1 MMGMQSQ
8 CGGILAPTPPSR
20 LGIAPIPQAATACS
34 RFIELEYQPRVK
46 ACSEW
51 AVLASLLLGLLVR
64 GLFTIHVAD
73 PLGLHG
79 QPVYTGIPVS
89 QAAIP
94 DLSCRNLFLQLCR
107 GLPGNGAN
115 TRPSAAVAAVLAAHP
130 DLRARLAAIPRYHS
144 DGNMVD
150 HVGKQLET
158 VFSNMLSNM
167 LTPLFAGRVK
177 KSVSLA
183 GAKVLVGTDEH
194 QRRFELPRMGK
205 HMGAV
210 NPLAHLDAE
219 WLGVDPGKTNMATVP
234 HEERSA
240 AGTVVPARQRSRTA
254 GQYYRDSG
262 ITRQAQATKTWLAQP
277 KPQLNA
283 LSHATYDAM
292 WVEVSKPRWA
302 NATIQLYCGKKR
314 VVAGFWSKAKQRW
327 PDRVLALAYG
337 AAGFSG
343 SGSVGYRGVPVS
355 QMLKEPMTQFPAGRV
370 LMVDEFRT
378 SRVSSADSN
387 PSEALP
393 GQPPESFR
401 FYDRD
406 VSAALNIRHC
416 AFGLGPRPTE
426 LCYWEGRQTM
436 PKLGQP
442 GPGNALVSS
451 RRRLAVLGV
460 AAYAMAAYA
469 SAHKELRILAFGD
482 SLTEGYYRVPSQQ
495 QPAFHP
501 YTKRLQSLLH
511 QNLPAPCKVVTE
523 GVSGE
528 LVVPT
533 MTQRLR
539 AYLQRTQAAGQQ
551 FHWPTLLAHTS
562 FNMLCTAVHNIDGQA
577 ATEAAASEP
586 GPSTPPTAKRSK
598 RTKAEQ
604 AAESTQPTKG
614 KGKAKGKAAKAKPP
628 PQPIRWLDRDCS
640 AALNMQ
646 RIGESRWRPLELC
659 WWPEQV
665 ALPVRG
671 KEYRGL
677 GYKRLRDRP
686 PKAQQ
691 QQQSDAQFPSLHVS
705 RAGQH
710 TLATNALPSMLQKL
724 TAVKNTC
731 GLFGQPL
738 PSLLDSLP
746 WTAHYTPTILIPLH
760 VLIHLH
766 TTYIFIATSLG
777 HHHTCADGGKGRHAS
792 AASCCLINL
801 PPMQSM
807 SLTVADTAGAVTVDV
822 ATAFCSVATAAALA
836 AHSLGQE
843 AETIFNSLQQMYKA
857 GGAFKPSQFGMAHEF
872 MGSVCLGSASHWL
885 HVEGPVLEATLAGPQ
900 ASSHPWLMAL
910 PLSTQGGELYLFD
923 CDKVLAPQRL
933 GQQEA
938 ARCWSDALHL
948 TRMPDHSGADKTLF
962 VKQSCDAS
970 DDDAVVFY
978 VVLA

>member
-1 MMGMQSQ
+1 MFSGRPALPA
-8 CGGILAPTPPSR
+8 IVTTHTLAH
-20 LGIAPIPQAATACS
+20 LIDHLPQ
-34 RFIELEYQPRVK
+34 ELWDAFLADVVQPRVK

-130 DLRARLAAIPRYHS
+130 DLLARLAAIPRYHS

-158 VFSNMLSNM
+158 IFSNMLT
-167 LTPLFAGRVK
+167 LLFAGRVK
-177 KSVSLA
+177 KPPRPPIPYAITPTSKCQARHVFIDAKGLYGMMRDA
-183 GAKVLVGTDEH
+183 G
-194 QRRFELPRMGK
+194 M
-205 HMGAV
+205 
-210 NPLAHLDAE
+210 
-219 WLGVDPGKTNMATVP
+219 LG
-234 HEERSA
+234 
-240 AGTVVPARQRSRTA
+240 
-254 GQYYRDSG
+254 
-262 ITRQAQATKTWLAQP
+262 ATKTWLAQL

-283 LSHATYDAM
+283 LSHVSSKLGSYRRFADTVQATYDAI
-292 WVEVSKPRWA
+292 
-302 NATIQLYCGKKR
+302 IQLYCGKKR
-314 VVAGFWSKAKQRW
+314 VVAGFWSKLIDQAKQRW
-327 PDRVLALAYG
+327 PDRVLAL

-343 SGSVGYRGVPVS
+343 SGSVGYRGVPIS
-355 QMLKEPMTQFPAGRV
+355 QMLKEALTQFPAGRV

-378 SRVSSADSN
+378 SRVSSAYSN

-406 VSAALNIRHC
+406 VSAALNIRRC

-442 GPGNALVSS
+442 GQEWVYLRDKAL
-451 RRRLAVLGV
+451 
-460 AAYAMAAYA
+460 
-469 SAHKELRILAFGD
+469 LR
-482 SLTEGYYRVPSQQ
+482 YCRVPSQQ

-511 QNLPAPCKVVTE
+511 QNRPAPCKVVTE

-551 FHWPTLLAHTS
+551 FHWVLIFGGTNDLG

-577 ATEAAASEP
+577 AKEAAASEP
-586 GPSTPPTAKRSK
+586 GPSTPPTAKRSN

-604 AAESTQPTKG
+604 AAELTQLTIG

-646 RIGESRWRPLELC
+646 RIGES
-659 WWPEQV
+659 
-665 ALPVRG
+665 
-671 KEYRGL
+671 
-677 GYKRLRDRP
+677 
-686 PKAQQ
+686 
-691 QQQSDAQFPSLHVS
+691 
-705 RAGQH
+705 
-710 TLATNALPSMLQKL
+710 
-724 TAVKNTC
+724 
-731 GLFGQPL
+731 
-738 PSLLDSLP
+738 
-746 WTAHYTPTILIPLH
+746 
-760 VLIHLH
+760 
-766 TTYIFIATSLG
+766 
-777 HHHTCADGGKGRHAS
+777 
-792 AASCCLINL
+792 
-801 PPMQSM
+801 
-807 SLTVADTAGAVTVDV
+807 
-822 ATAFCSVATAAALA
+822 
-836 AHSLGQE
+836 SLGQE
-843 AETIFNSLQQMYKA
+843 AETIFNNLQQMYKVCGLKHRGKVTSSA
-857 GGAFKPSQFGMAHEF
+857 WRDESRQTALC
-872 MGSVCLGSASHWL
+872 SV
-885 HVEGPVLEATLAGPQ
+885 TLATPRPGFIDAHPHLCRWHPIVQ
-900 ASSHPWLMAL
+900 AAHQHGAKVVAMTCMAPYL
-910 PLSTQGGELYLFD
+910 PEPSLPEEHGGSWMEYYASLLLCVDRHCTARTALARQRLNTLIRNEVAQQQGGELYLFD

-948 TRMPDHSGADKTLF
+948 TVGEGQGGVPLLLPINTSWVRPLRPPIVESCVPAAATRLRGGRGTADHRMATSRAALK
-962 VKQSCDAS
+962 
-970 DDDAVVFY
+970 
-978 VVLA
+978 